1 MERNELMSSPDTAGE
16 GAARQSGGPIRPAK
30 LDLRIRNQIRAIAIA
45 KGEPQWLGPMKGSK
59 LSQLRAKVKAIIR
72 APADTVRRFMNSP
85 VRAILLQ
92 HGQEL
97 QQLQR
102 LQLLESIVARQDEQT
117 VWFSKRLDE
126 LEVKIRPLVSLDDA
140 YAVRLGD
147 GYVLA
152 PKDELAFVLMLAD
165 ATSGG
170 LEPGTR
176 LCLKRLLAAG
186 ETAVDIGANI
196 GLLTLAMARAVG
208 PGGKVFSFEP
218 EKRMADLMERMIA
231 ANGLS
236 QTKLF
241 RNAVS
246 AKAGKMTFHV
256 SSIPGHSSLFALPEK
271 EVGHDQKV
279 DVVRLDDVIPAD
291 HPVDVVKIDVEGAEM
306 DVLAGMGRVLSSN
319 PNIAVIA
326 EFGISHLRRVGVTS
340 QQWFGAFAEHG
351 LRPMVIEEPTG
362 NCKPV
367 DIEKLET
374 IESANIA
381 FVRPGT
387 ARQRRLGA

>member
-1 MERNELMSSPDTAGE
+1 MSSPETASG
-16 GAARQSGGPIRPAK
+16 GAATQAGGPIRPAR
-30 LDLRIRNQIRAIAIA
+30 LDLRIRNQIRALAIA
-45 KGEPQWLGPMKGSK
+45 KGEPQPIDLMKGPK
-59 LSQLRAKVKAIIR
+59 LSQLRAKVKAFLR
-72 APADTVRRFMNSP
+72 GPADTVRRFMNSP

-102 LQLLESIVARQDEQT
+102 LQLLESIVSRQDEQT
-117 VWFSKRLDE
+117 RWFSRRLDE
-126 LEVKIRPLVSLDDA
+126 VEVKIRPLISLDDA

-176 LCLKRLLAAG
+176 LCLKRLLAEG

-196 GLLTLAMARAVG
+196 GLLTLASARAVG
-208 PGGKVFSFEP
+208 PTGKVFCFEP
-218 EKRMADLMERMIA
+218 EKRMADLLERMIT

-236 QTKLF
+236 QVKLF
-241 RNAVS
+241 RQAVS
-246 AKAGKMTFHV
+246 AKPGKTTFHV

-271 EVGHDQKV
+271 EVGHDQQV
-279 DVVRLDDVIPAD
+279 EVVRLDDVIAPD
-291 HPVDVVKIDVEGAEM
+291 MPVDVVKIDVEGAEM
-306 DVLAGMGRVLSSN
+306 DVLAGMKRVLSSN

-351 LRPMVIEEPTG
+351 LRPMVIDEPTG

-367 DIEKLET
+367 DIEKLEA
-374 IESANIA
+374 IESVNIV